1 MHVTCVMNDEWL
13 SNIVVVCFGV
23 MSYVWLWS
31 FVIIFVISIGKVIL
45 WYQVMYG
52 VERLVKRIVNCILR
66 KYDGFKRV
74 KVDQWNGMR
83 TILNCMIVWGFAF

>member
-1 MHVTCVMNDEWL
+1 
-13 SNIVVVCFGV
+13 
-23 MSYVWLWS
+23 
-31 FVIIFVISIGKVIL
+31 
-45 WYQVMYG
+45 
-52 VERLVKRIVNCILR
+52 VKRIVNCILR